1 MGALMPEPKT
11 TECRYCHG
19 TGLAPMGDG
28 DDHPAT
34 KCGFCEAGRMP
45 VRQEPWPLESF
56 DPWSELTRERD
67 GYREDA
73 IAEQHERERQGY

>member
-1 MGALMPEPKT
+1 MPEPKT

-45 VRQEPWPLESF
+45 VRVRRFQEARWF
-56 DPWSELTRERD
+56 DHWEDGASREHR
-67 GYREDA
+67 GYQDDA
-73 IAEQHERERQGY
+73 EAERRANEQQGY